1 MRRAFRMGAALLP
14 LALSACADAGLVG
27 QGSVPGAGFS
37 LVSGGT
43 ERATGATGVWAQ
55 SAAEVA
61 ANEARARALVHR
73 RTIGPDT
80 AVQVALMNNR
90 GLQAAYADLGLSA
103 ADLWEVAL
111 GPVPSFGVTISGIG
125 EVGLARSLE
134 AVVTGAILDVA
145 TVKPRRAIAQTR
157 FQQAQFAALGATI
170 ALATE
175 TRAAWIDAVAA
186 FEAAALIG
194 RAQGTADAAS
204 ELASELGRTGAMNRA
219 DQAREHVF
227 TAELAAERAD
237 ARLEAQLAKEKLT
250 RLMGLWGA
258 DIDFYVPDRLP
269 GLPGRRPGRSDVEKL
284 ALEHRTDLAIGRLEL
299 EGIAREYRLEGQMR
313 MLSDIE
319 ITTGAEVE
327 RSDTATGRG
336 TETARVLEAS
346 FEIPLYDTGKLI
358 SRRGELTYMRAANEL
373 AQAAVNARSEARSAY
388 AAVTGKYN
396 IARHWRDEVLPLRRI
411 VDAEALKSY
420 NGMLTST
427 FELITDARE
436 GLEAE
441 LSYAGAKA
449 DYWRAEAAMT
459 AAIWG
464 GATGGGAE

>member
-1 MRRAFRMGAALLP
+1 MNRTLKLGVALVP
-14 LALSACADAGLVG
+14 LALAACADAGLVG
-27 QGSVPGAGFS
+27 LASAPGAGFS
-37 LVSGGT
+37 LVSSGT
-43 ERATGATGVWAQ
+43 KQATGASGVWAQ

-61 ANEARARALVHR
+61 ANEARARTLVHR
-73 RTIGPDT
+73 KTIGPDT

-103 ADLWEVAL
+103 ADLWEVAM

-134 AVVTGAILDVA
+134 AVVTGAILDAA
-145 TVKPRRAIAQTR
+145 TVKPRRAIAQTK

-175 TRAAWIDAVAA
+175 TRQAWIDAVAA
-186 FEAAALIG
+186 FEAAALVG

-204 ELASELGRTGAMNRA
+204 ELAAELGRTGAMNRA

-284 ALEHRTDLAIGRLEL
+284 ALEHRTDLAIGKLEL
-299 EGIAREYRLEGQMR
+299 EAIAQEYRLEGQTR

-319 ITTGAEVE
+319 ITAGAEVE
-327 RSDTATGRG
+327 RSDTPTGRE
-336 TETARVLEAS
+336 TETSRVLEAS
-346 FEIPLYDTGKLI
+346 FEIPLYDTGKLT
-358 SRRGELTYMRAANEL
+358 SRRGELAYMRAANEL
-373 AQAAVNARSEARSAY
+373 AQAAVNARSEARSAH

-396 IARHWRDEVLPLRRI
+396 IARHWRDEVLPLRRTI
-411 VDAEALKSY
+411 DAEALKSY

-441 LSYAGAKA
+441 LSYAEAKA
-449 DYWRAEAAMT
+449 DYWHAEAAMT

-464 GATGGGAE
+464 GATGGAE

>member
-1 MRRAFRMGAALLP
+1 MKRPLKLGVALLP
-14 LALSACADAGLVG
+14 LALAACADAGLVR
-27 QGSVPGAGFS
+27 QASAPGAGFS
-37 LVSGGT
+37 LVSSGT
-43 ERATGATGVWAQ
+43 RQATGASGVWAQ

-73 RTIGPDT
+73 KTIGPDT

-103 ADLWEVAL
+103 ADLWEVAM

-145 TVKPRRAIAQTR
+145 TVRPRRAIAQTK

-170 ALATE
+170 ALATQ

-186 FEAAALIG
+186 FEAALLIG

-204 ELASELGRTGAMNRA
+204 ELAAELGRTGAMNRA

-284 ALEHRTDLAIGRLEL
+284 ALENRTDLAIGRLEL
-299 EGIAREYRLEGQMR
+299 EAIAQDYRLAGQTR

-319 ITTGAEVE
+319 ITAGAEVD
-327 RSDTATGRG
+327 RTGQE
-336 TETARVLEAS
+336 TETSRVLEAS
-346 FEIPLYDTGKLI
+346 FEIPLYDTGKLTN
-358 SRRGELTYMRAANEL
+358 RRGELAYMRAANEL
-373 AQAAVNARSEARSAY
+373 AQAAVNARSEARSAH

-396 IARHWRDEVLPLRRI
+396 IARHWRDEVLPLRRTI
-411 VDAEALKSY
+411 DEEALKSY

-441 LSYAGAKA
+441 LSYAEAKA

-464 GATGGGAE
+464 GATGGAE

>member
-1 MRRAFRMGAALLP
+1 MRVSLKLGVAILP
-14 LALSACADAGLVG
+14 LALAACADAGLV
-27 QGSVPGAGFS
+27 QKASAPGAGFS
-37 LVSGGT
+37 LVASGAKQ
-43 ERATGATGVWAQ
+43 ATGQSGVWAQ

-61 ANEARARALVHR
+61 ATEQRVRALVHR
-73 RTIGPDT
+73 KTIGPDT

-103 ADLWEVAL
+103 TELWEAAL
-111 GPVPSFGVTISGIG
+111 GPRPSLGVTISGIG

-134 AVVTGAILDVA
+134 ATVTGAILEAA
-145 TVKPRRAIAQTR
+145 TIKPRRAIAQTK

-175 TRAAWIDAVAA
+175 TRNAWIDTVAA
-186 FEAAALIG
+186 FEAAGLIG

-204 ELASELGRTGAMNRA
+204 ELAAELGRTGAMNRG

-237 ARLEAQLAKEKLT
+237 ARLEAQLAKERLT
-250 RLMGLWGA
+250 RLMGLWGT

-269 GLPGRRPGRSDVEKL
+269 GLPGRRPGRSDIERL
-284 ALEHRTDLAIGRLEL
+284 ALTHRTDLAVGRLEL
-299 EGIAREYRLEGQMR
+299 KAIAQEYRLTGQTR
-313 MLSDIE
+313 TLSDVE
-319 ITTGAEVE
+319 IVAGAEVE
-327 RSDTATGRG
+327 RSDTPTGVD
-336 TETARVLEAS
+336 TDTSPVLEVG
-346 FEIPLYDTGKLI
+346 FEIPLYNTSKLT
-358 SRRGELTYMRAANEL
+358 SRKGELAYMRAANEL
-373 AQAAVNARSEARSAY
+373 AQNAVNARSEARSAH

-411 VDAEALKSY
+411 IDAEALKSY

-441 LSYAGAKA
+441 LSYAEAKA
-449 DYWRAEAAMT
+449 DYWHAETAMT

-464 GATGGGAE
+464 GSTGGSD

>member
-1 MRRAFRMGAALLP
+1 MRRTLKMGAALLP
-14 LALSACADAGLVG
+14 LALAACADAGLVG
-27 QGSVPGAGFS
+27 QASAPGAGFS
-37 LVSGGT
+37 LVSSGT
-43 ERATGATGVWAQ
+43 KQATGASSVWAQ

-73 RTIGPDT
+73 KTIGPDT

-103 ADLWEVAL
+103 ADLWEVAM

-125 EVGLARSLE
+125 EVGLTRSLE

-145 TVKPRRAIAQTR
+145 TVKPRRAIAQTH

-175 TRAAWIDAVAA
+175 TRQAWIDAVAA

-204 ELASELGRTGAMNRA
+204 ELAAELGRIGAMNRA

-227 TAELAAERAD
+227 TAERAAERAD
-237 ARLEAQLAKEKLT
+237 ARLEAQLAKERLT
-250 RLMGLWGA
+250 RLMGLWRA

-284 ALEHRTDLAIGRLEL
+284 ALMHRTDLAIGRLEL
-299 EGIAREYRLEGQMR
+299 EAIAQEYRLEGQTR

-319 ITTGAEVE
+319 ITAGAEVE
-327 RSDTATGRG
+327 RSETPTGRE

-346 FEIPLYDTGKLI
+346 FEIPLYDTGKLT
-358 SRRGELTYMRAANEL
+358 SRRGELAYMRAANEL
-373 AQAAVNARSEARSAY
+373 AHAAVNARSEARSAH

-411 VDAEALKSY
+411 IDAEALKSY

-441 LSYAGAKA
+441 LSYAKARA
-449 DYWRAEAAMT
+449 DYWRAETAMT

-464 GATGGGAE
+464 GATGGEE